1 MSKSRPTMRGR
12 GKEILGRGVDALFS
26 PPPEEETETS
36 EAEPATE
43 VDEELADLLESEVRG
58 ATEGVDEETAVE
70 DEPAPVGA
78 PSPISTRG
86 PVAGG
91 GVVIPS
97 EEMLESMDAPLET
110 GEDLTEDM
118 LDTEVPPRFEET
130 QPIQPEAK
138 PSSEQ
143 PSPVRPAQPVSAP
156 THPPAPS
163 VRPPRPSAPA
173 EEAALPSRPRVEFV
187 GPLTEVTLTEEE
199 RTGPEAVRPPTP
211 FAPRPTPTIE
221 KPLPHQLSPE
231 DAQKLRERI
240 DALNA
245 QIDKLYRDVPKNVSN
260 RPDLASQIMGLLRQA
275 RTILLERPQDFVEA
289 EYVVQ
294 QAQAIYNRIENSEKW
309 GDKYGW
315 RIFYY
320 EIFFLAFLLLSFIG
334 LLAFG
339 NEFSNYLAGK
349 LGQDAASPGLLSAV
363 GLWATI
369 AWGGI
374 GGVMGALYTLW
385 MHVSERQD
393 FERQHTMWYIV
404 QPILGM
410 ILGGVIFLILY
421 TGLLSLQGGAQAAAS
436 LTQTVQLLPALLG
449 FIAGFRP
456 QFLFSLLTKIIKI
469 INPPEEG

>member
-12 GKEILGRGVDALFS
+12 GEEILGRGVDALFS
-26 PPPEEETETS
+26 PPAEETAQP
-36 EAEPATE
+36 AESVSE
-43 VDEELADLLESEVRG
+43 VDEDLASMLESEARS
-58 ATEGVDEETAVE
+58 ATEGEAE
-70 DEPAPVGA
+70 APVSE
-78 PSPISTRG
+78 PSPIGAPEPSPPT
-86 PVAGG
+86 PLAGG
-91 GVVIPS
+91 GVLIPS
-97 EEMLESMDAPLET
+97 EEMLESVDKPLQPKARSA
-110 GEDLTEDM
+110 DDRRI
-118 LDTEVPPRFEET
+118 DVPPRFEEA
-130 QPIQPEAK
+130 QPTRPRVETGL
-138 PSSEQ
+138 EQ
-143 PSPVRPAQPVSAP
+143 PGPAAP
-156 THPPAPS
+156 THTEATAAPSGGERRGQPAPPTDES
-163 VRPPRPSAPA
+163 S
-173 EEAALPSRPRVEFV
+173 LPSRPRVAFA
-187 GPLTEVTLTEEE
+187 GPLADVGLTEEE
-199 RTGPEAVRPPTP
+199 RTGPEAVRPPSP

-221 KPLPHQLSPE
+221 KPLPHQLSE
-231 DAQKLRERI
+231 EEAQKLRERI
-240 DALNA
+240 EDLNA

-320 EIFFLAFLLLSFIG
+320 EIFFLAFLLISFLG

-339 NEFSNYLAGK
+339 NEFSDYLAGK
-349 LGQDAASPGLLSAV
+349 VGQDAASPGLLSAV

-410 ILGGVIFLILY
+410 ILGGVVFLILY

-469 INPPEEG
+469 INPTEE